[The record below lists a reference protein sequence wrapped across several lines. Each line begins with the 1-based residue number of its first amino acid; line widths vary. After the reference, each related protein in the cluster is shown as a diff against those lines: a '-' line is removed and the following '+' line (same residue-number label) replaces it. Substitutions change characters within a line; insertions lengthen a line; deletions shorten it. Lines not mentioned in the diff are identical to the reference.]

1 MANNYV
7 AQKRKKANET
17 SNKNHKKLFRY
28 SQKITT
34 GKRNEE
40 AKINFAGPHFIEAL
54 DKIKKCK
61 CRNIAEP

>member
-28 SQKITT
+28 SQKITA

-40 AKINFAGPHFIEAL
+40 AKINLP
-54 DKIKKCK
+54 D
-61 CRNIAEP
+61 NILWKH